1 MRRPLSFVFSCLI
14 AWMIFSGSPAFA
26 LENVTLQLKWS
37 HAYQFAGYYAAKE
50 LGYYKDAG
58 LDVQIESFQPDTNV
72 IKDVV
77 SGKAN
82 FGIGASGL
90 LVARQDGEPVVVLA
104 NIFQHSPY
112 VLIARKYKES
122 QSIHD
127 LSGKP
132 ILLRRLADE
141 LAVYLKRENI
151 NLQGLMGLNAG
162 VDTVEQL
169 MSGKVSAIS
178 GYVSNEPYQLT
189 TTSFPYEVY
198 SPRSAGIDVYGDNL
212 FTSEREIKNHPER
225 VALFRQASLNGWEYV
240 IANPAKAVEL
250 VRKYD
255 PKYSIQKS
263 EFEIP
268 RINALIRA
276 DLVPVGYTNE
286 KRWQH
291 VVEIYREAGALR
303 SDFDLSGFIYELNPR
318 KDLKWAYAGLTIT
331 IAIVLISMAFLYY
344 SARINYRLKLSL
356 DQVNHISQHDLLTS
370 LPNRNLFADR
380 LQRAILKAR
389 RDKRLLALLFIDVDH
404 FKSINDNYGHQEG
417 DEVLKAFANRMIA
430 CIRDSDSLG
439 RIGGDEFV
447 VLLEDLPHASGAL
460 EVAKKIQAS
469 VSTPITVNGSIITTT
484 ASIGVSLYPEDAH
497 TDEELIK
504 CADLAM
510 YEAKQSGRNQI
521 YFYSMAISQTMK
533 KL

>member
-1 MRRPLSFVFSCLI
+1 MRRPLSFSYSCLI
-14 AWMIFSGSPAFA
+14 ACMIFWGNSAFA
-26 LENVTLQLKWS
+26 LEKVTLQLKWS

-58 LDVQIESFQPDTNV
+58 LDVQINSFQPGVNV
-72 IKDVV
+72 IKDVS
-77 SGKAN
+77 SGKAD
-82 FGIGASGL
+82 FGVGTSGL

-104 NIFQHSPY
+104 PIFQHSPY
-112 VLIARKYKES
+112 VLIARKYKEG
-122 QSIHD
+122 QSIQD

-151 NLQGLMGLNAG
+151 NLQGVTGLNAG

-189 TTSFPYEVY
+189 SAGFPYEVY
-198 SPRSAGIDVYGDNL
+198 SPRSAGIDIYGDNL
-212 FTSEREIKNHPER
+212 FTSEREIKEHPER
-225 VALFRQASLNGWEYV
+225 VALFRQASLKGWEYV

-255 PKYSIQKS
+255 PKYSTQKS

-268 RINALIRA
+268 RVNALIRA
-276 DLVPVGYTNE
+276 DLVPVGYSNE
-286 KRWQH
+286 NRWKH
-291 VVEIYREAGALR
+291 VVAIYREAGALKP
-303 SDFDLSGFIYELNPR
+303 DFDLSGFIYDANPKRDLN
-318 KDLKWAYAGLTIT
+318 WAYAGLTIAIT
-331 IAIVLISMAFLYY
+331 IALISLAFLYY
-344 SARINYRLKLSL
+344 SVRINYRLRLSL
-356 DQVNHISQHDLLTS
+356 RQVNHLSQHDSLTG

-389 RDKRLLALLFIDVDH
+389 RDKRLLGLLFIDVDH
-404 FKSINDNYGHQEG
+404 FKSINDSYGHQEG
-417 DEVLKAFANRMIA
+417 DEVLKVFANRMIA

-447 VLLEDLPHASGAL
+447 VLLEGLPHASGAL
-460 EVAKKIQAS
+460 EVAKKIQAA
-469 VSTPITVNGSIITTT
+469 VSTPITVNGTIITTT
-484 ASIGVSLYPEDAH
+484 TSIGIALYPEDAH
-497 TDEELIK
+497 TDEGLIK

-510 YEAKQSGRNQI
+510 YEAKKSGRNQI

-533 KL
+533 KF